1 MTQFPFPVSANDS
14 HTGSIVT
21 EMDKYLIRKRK
32 SDIDSDDDHD
42 GECEVCEDTTESK
55 EDSDLKSTGKWK
67 SKYAENRRKGHSE
80 P

>member
-42 GECEVCEDTTESK
+42 GECESFAISIKHEDIDDWMWIFECTVTTWVARFAVHQ
-55 EDSDLKSTGKWK
+55 L
-67 SKYAENRRKGHSE
+67 
-80 P
+80 